1 MSGMT
6 PTGVASIISVLM
18 EFPEWQGDHHWMKEN
33 VYDHYLDARKC
44 LALVSGVDNFSIF
57 V

>member
-1 MSGMT
+1 M
-6 PTGVASIISVLM
+6 
-18 EFPEWQGDHHWMKEN
+18 MKEN

-44 LALVSGVDNFSIF
+44 LASVSGVDNFSIF